1 MRANVN
7 VQDRVMRVPQGC
19 SRLRDMPVSG
29 AVCQP
34 RAPDSS
40 GRVADQEIHRGKR
53 DGEAQEAAEGN
64 EGGTGG
70 ATHDASATGESGA
83 WERRGK
89 VGWDHGDLDATGGR
103 QGDGGRRS
111 RI

>member
-7 VQDRVMRVPQGC
+7 VQECAMRVRQGC
-19 SRLRDMPVSG
+19 SRLRYTPVPR

-34 RAPDSS
+34 RAPDSTV
-40 GRVADQEIHRGKR
+40 RDTDQGGHGGKGY
-53 DGEAQEAAEGN
+53 GEAQEIAGKN

-89 VGWDHGDLDATGGR
+89 VGQEHGDGDATGGR
-103 QGDGGRRS
+103 
-111 RI
+111 